1 LYIHKLQLQL
11 NVEPA
16 YYDDIIIDNVDKN
29 EAIQPRNRAKLREE
43 QVDVT
48 CVNYSYFEYL
58 C

>member
-11 NVEPA
+11 NVKPA